1 MAQMPGAQPTARYH
15 RLHPP
20 IVCGYRQSSNSP
32 GAETPPFS
40 AGRSAV
46 LVWSPLALNVLA
58 KYRDRRA
65 TARSGEVT
73 RRPQA
78 TAPITSAN
86 IRPFLSQ
93 PSGRNTFERINQT
106 CHRHLRR
113 IVDQQMHVVRLT
125 VKLRKFGLEIPAHCS
140 ENNAQTLQSVRVENL
155 AAITRYEDQV
165 HM

>member
-1 MAQMPGAQPTARYH
+1 MTGAGAWLAVKSLERSSLDSLALGPAQSADSSP
-15 RLHPP
+15 L
-20 IVCGYRQSSNSP
+20 SSNSP

-106 CHRHLRR
+106 CHREERR
-113 IVDQQMHVVRLT
+113 MEAARLLGQG
-125 VKLRKFGLEIPAHCS
+125 VSQS
-140 ENNAQTLQSVRVENL
+140 EVA
-155 AAITRYEDQV
+155 
-165 HM
+165 